1 MSFATDRQILVRLPQ
16 YPLARLILILVSFGL
31 IALALLDILGPK
43 YTDNIWSQTV
53 SICLLVWI
61 IAFSAFLLATHKS
74 LYCFGLAYVIALVL
88 FHLGSIVAI
97 AVGIL
102 RPDDVAIELSEQGI
116 RLASWYTIYA
126 LGAFGI
132 GYAVGLRIERRVI
145 PVQTVRATL
154 DLEFFYGFGLL
165 LASCVFLALAIQALG
180 NLLNYSRLDLF
191 QTKDDVRGFGAMLMV
206 FPSSLIALVIG
217 ANRPTQRLIAY
228 SIGFIGFALLVLSG
242 YRTSALYPVMIGAI
256 LWVKTGRRIPNV
268 LAIGMIVAV
277 MIAIPIIGTLRQTG
291 PYGALNQ
298 QQLSEAADQS
308 DWRAGLV
315 SMGQTNGILGAMLDL
330 VPRRDPYRY
339 GESYITAVIQAFPN
353 IGMKHAESP
362 RELINRLKTEPGGDP
377 ARRLPLND
385 WLTYRIAPDQFFMGA
400 GTGSS
405 AIGEAYVNFGVAGVF
420 FVFVLFGFGLSRLDG
435 LNLRHRPWLLLTI
448 SVGMFHFCRTVRDDI
463 SNFTKP
469 FVFCLIIIL
478 LWTLVLKA
486 MRRTGILARWVPQVR
501 STPHP
506 Q

>member
-1 MSFATDRQILVRLPQ
+1 MSFATDRQILVPLPQ
-16 YPLARLILILVSFGL
+16 YPVARLILLAVSFGL
-31 IALALLDILGPK
+31 LALALLDILGPQ
-43 YTDNIWSQTV
+43 YTDSIWSQTV

-61 IAFSAFLLATHKS
+61 VTFAGFLLATHKS

-102 RPDDVAIELSEQGI
+102 LPEDVSLQLTEQGI

-132 GYAVGLRIERRVI
+132 GYAAGFRIERRVV

-165 LASCVFLALAIQALG
+165 LASFVFLALAIQSLG
-180 NLLNYSRLDLF
+180 NLLTYSRLDLF
-191 QTKDDVRGFGAMLMV
+191 QSKDDVRGFGAMLMV
-206 FPSSLIALVIG
+206 FPSSLIALVVG
-217 ANRPTQRLIAY
+217 ANRPTQRLVAY
-228 SIGFIGFALLVLSG
+228 SIGLIGFALLVLSG

-277 MIAIPIIGTLRQTG
+277 MIAIPIIGALRQTG
-291 PYGALNQ
+291 PYGALDQ

-308 DWRAGLV
+308 DWRGGLV
-315 SMGQTNGILGAMLDL
+315 SMGQTNGILASMLDL

-339 GESYITAVIQAFPN
+339 GESYIDAVLQAFPN
-353 IGMKHAESP
+353 IGMKHSESP
-362 RELINRLKTEPGGDP
+362 RELINRLKTRPGGDP
-377 ARRLPLND
+377 ARLLPLND

-405 AIGEAYVNFGVAGVF
+405 SIGEAYVNFGVPGVF
-420 FVFVLFGFGLSRLDG
+420 VAFVLFGFGFSRLDG
-435 LNLRHRPWLLLTI
+435 LNLRHRPWLLLLL

-486 MRRTGILARWVPQVR
+486 MRRTGILANWVPQVK